1 MADIKITDKAVKVN
15 DGAYHVLR
23 FTRNGANT
31 TLQIDDYPRKQIIPE
46 GRQLLVFN
54 EQKTIQIGGKWNP
67 VLRRIGNFP
76 FFNSFFWIIFWN
88 KKKYDNNI
96 GLSPSE
102 AGR

>member
-1 MADIKITDKAVKVN
+1 MFASFNLGRSDIKITDKAVKVN

-67 VLRRIGNFP
+67 VLRRIGNFRK
-76 FFNSFFWIIFWN
+76 NYLII
-88 KKKYDNNI
+88 
-96 GLSPSE
+96 S
-102 AGR
+102 

>member
-46 GRQLLVFN
+46 GPQLLVFN
-54 EQKTIQIGGKWNP
+54 EQKTVQIGGKWNP
-67 VLRRIGNFP
+67 VLRRIGKLL
-76 FFNSFFWIIFWN
+76 FFFGKIMKKMYFASSYLIFC
-88 KKKYDNNI
+88 
-96 GLSPSE
+96 
-102 AGR
+102 

>member
-1 MADIKITDKAVKVN
+1 MSDIRITDKAVKVN

-67 VLRRIGNFP
+67 VLRRIGNF
-76 FFNSFFWIIFWN
+76 FFEKLLIFFIFH
-88 KKKYDNNI
+88 YLGQISRHMYNI
-96 GLSPSE
+96 L
-102 AGR
+102 

>member
-67 VLRRIGNFP
+67 VLRRIGNFREK
-76 FFNSFFWIIFWN
+76 NYVII
-88 KKKYDNNI
+88 
-96 GLSPSE
+96 S
-102 AGR
+102 